1 MQAVGNQ
8 YKDTQAMSDNLD
20 KELTDWINT
29 KPTVDVSKAFD
40 RERNKTT
47 VPMAALRGLA
57 SGVSSGLWPNI
68 AAAGETAF
76 GTMGDFSKSKAESE
90 AAQEKA
96 WQDQPGAYGT
106 AYTGGTV
113 AGLAMGPGIVAKAG
127 TLAAKGI
134 AKAAPLIEKGLV
146 KVAETAGVP
155 GARTAMDLS
164 QGLAEGA
171 AQATQAAKDAGQ
183 FDKISQFL
191 NQSRNVKG
199 VPLGAIK
206 DMPVRGTQ
214 LGTAAVNAWDSSNAE
229 RIGGGFAEGGEV
241 VIDEDE
247 KRRQAMA
254 MQSTVQGRQQTNT
267 DY

>member
-20 KELTDWINT
+20 KELTEWINT
-29 KPTVDVSKAFD
+29 KPTVDVSKTYD

-47 VPMAALRGLA
+47 VPMAVLRGLA

-76 GTMGDFSKSKAESE
+76 GTMGDFSKAKSESE

-106 AYTGGTV
+106 GYTGGTV

-134 AKAAPLIEKGLV
+134 TKAAPVVEA
-146 KVAETAGVP
+146 VAELAAPRGTKI
-155 GARTAMDLS
+155 ARAAADLS
-164 QGLAEGA
+164 KGVVEG
-171 AQATQAAKDAGQ
+171 ATQAAKESGH

-191 NQSRNVKG
+191 DKSRTMKG
-199 VPLGAIK
+199 IPIGATK
-206 DMPVRGTQ
+206 DMPVRAGQ
-214 LGTAAVNAWDSSNAE
+214 IGSAAVSGFDSSNAE
-229 RIGGGFAEGGEV
+229 RMGEGYAEGGLVEV
-241 VIDEDE
+241 DSDE

-254 MQSTVQGRQQTNT
+254 MQATPQGRAQTNS
-267 DY
+267 DV